1 MGRLIELRSC
11 DEEHLYQMQC
21 AKDAEL
27 YVSNLKK
34 SLFPLLGDT
43 LEPVPLVDAIGQ
55 QEEEESY
62 YSEEEEVLLLPMNQT
77 IKQETIE
84 LGSIPSDMVQ
94 SNASKVE
101 FS

>member
-43 LEPVPLVDAIGQ
+43 LEPVPLVDAFNQ

-62 YSEEEEVLLLPMNQT
+62 YSEEEEVLLPMNQT

-94 SNASKVE
+94 SNASKVV